1 MHKNEFQMTVYR
13 LYLLCL
19 QTTKKCFPKA
29 SFLGHS
35 TERQSIVNHYTVN
48 PITKATTSVVVFM
61 ENALFNSELWKMQV
75 ELKYIFG
82 SRNLQL

>member
-19 QTTKKCFPKA
+19 QTTKNVSLRLA
-29 SFLGHS
+29 SLDIQLK
-35 TERQSIVNHYTVN
+35 ESIVNHYTVN

>member
-1 MHKNEFQMTVYR
+1 MFANNE
-13 LYLLCL
+13 
-19 QTTKKCFPKA
+19 KCFPKA